1 MKTQI
6 KKRVLSLV
14 SQYHTQDPVEL
25 AESLNILVLFED
37 LGQIGGYYNT
47 AYRQK
52 MIHINDRLSD
62 PMRKFTAA
70 HELGHALLHSHMN
83 TPFLRTNTCFSVYQ
97 YTIQQE
103 PRCRNSI
110 RWRGSLTSIGFIF
123 HPLPNQKKPGFL
135 QTKKRRFALC

>member
-1 MKTQI
+1 MKEQI

-52 MIHINDRLSD
+52 MIHINHRLSD

-70 HELGHALLHSHMN
+70 HELGHALLHPHMN
-83 TPFLRTNTCFSVYQ
+83 TTFLRTNTYFSVDAFERQANTFAAYLLISDEDLHENAHLTQEQ
-97 YTIQQE
+97 YAKLLGYPQPLIAL
-103 PRCRNSI
+103 RL
-110 RWRGSLTSIGFIF
+110 SL
-123 HPLPNQKKPGFL
+123 
-135 QTKKRRFALC
+135 

>member
-83 TPFLRTNTCFSVYQ
+83 TPFCEPIPAFLWMHLNVRRIYLR
-97 YTIQQE
+97 
-103 PRCRNSI
+103 P
-110 RWRGSLTSIGFIF
+110 IF
-123 HPLPNQKKPGFL
+123 
-135 QTKKRRFALC
+135 

>member
-1 MKTQI
+1 MKEQI

-52 MIHINDRLSD
+52 MIHINHRLSD
-62 PMRKFTAA
+62 PMRKFTAE
-70 HELGHALLHSHMN
+70 HELGHALLHPHMN
-83 TPFLRTNTCFSVYQ
+83 TTFLRTNTYFSVDAFERQANTFAAYLLISDEDLRENAHLTQEQ
-97 YTIQQE
+97 YAKLLGYPQPLIAL
-103 PRCRNSI
+103 RL
-110 RWRGSLTSIGFIF
+110 SL
-123 HPLPNQKKPGFL
+123 
-135 QTKKRRFALC
+135 

>member
-1 MKTQI
+1 MKEQI

-52 MIHINDRLSD
+52 MIHISHRLSD

-70 HELGHALLHSHMN
+70 HELGHALLHPHTN
-83 TPFLRTNTCFSVYQ
+83 TTFLRTNTYFSVDAFERQANIFAAYLLISDDDLRENAHLTQEQ
-97 YTIQQE
+97 YTRLLGYPQQFIE
-103 PRCRNSI
+103 LRL
-110 RWRGSLTSIGFIF
+110 SL
-123 HPLPNQKKPGFL
+123 
-135 QTKKRRFALC
+135 

>member
-1 MKTQI
+1 MKEQI
-6 KKRVLSLV
+6 KKLVLSLV

-25 AESLNILVLFED
+25 AESLNILVLRED

-70 HELGHALLHSHMN
+70 HELGHALLHPLTN
-83 TPFLRTNTCFSVYQ
+83 TTFLRTSTLFSVNAFEHQANIFAAYLLISDDDLRENAHLTQEQ
-97 YTIQQE
+97 YARLLGYPQQFIE
-103 PRCRNSI
+103 LRL
-110 RWRGSLTSIGFIF
+110 SL
-123 HPLPNQKKPGFL
+123 
-135 QTKKRRFALC
+135 

>member
-37 LGQIGGYYNT
+37 LGQIGGYYNP

-83 TPFLRTNTCFSVYQ
+83 TPFLRTNTCFSVDAFERQANIFAAYLLISDEDLRENAHLTQEQ
-97 YTIQQE
+97 YARLLGYPQQFIE
-103 PRCRNSI
+103 LRL
-110 RWRGSLTSIGFIF
+110 SL
-123 HPLPNQKKPGFL
+123 
-135 QTKKRRFALC
+135 